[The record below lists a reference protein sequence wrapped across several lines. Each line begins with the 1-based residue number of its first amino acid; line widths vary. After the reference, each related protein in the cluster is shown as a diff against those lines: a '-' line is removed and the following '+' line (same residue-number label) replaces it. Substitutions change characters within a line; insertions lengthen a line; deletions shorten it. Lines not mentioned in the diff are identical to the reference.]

1 MKKIL
6 VVDDEKSVRDII
18 KLYLSTEGFSV
29 ITAENGSLAIAI
41 AKKERP
47 DAIILD
53 GIMPK
58 MSGYVVANL
67 LKKDQETKS
76 MPILLLT
83 SSGPVSTGI
92 SFQSPTPYQ
101 LAKPIKPEKLVKTV
115 WQMLEGVK

>member
-18 KLYLSTEGFSV
+18 SLYLSTEGFLV
-29 ITAENGSLAIAI
+29 LTAENGNLALAIA
-41 AKKERP
+41 KTEKP
-47 DAIILD
+47 DVIILD
-53 GIMPK
+53 GMMPK

-67 LKKDQETKS
+67 LKQDQETKS

-92 SFQSPTPYQ
+92 SFKSPTPYQ
-101 LAKPIKPEKLVKTV
+101 LAKPIKPEKLVQLV
-115 WQMLEGVK
+115 WRMLENVK